1 MSRGDRRPT
10 PFAHCCADG
19 VSLVGDRLEG
29 RGPGYL
35 YLHGLGAAHVGGKSD
50 SLVAHALAR
59 GERCLRIDLRG
70 HGGSGGVLGEVPV
83 RQLAADVVELLLRCG
98 PLRLVGSS
106 LGGLVAALAAAARPE
121 LVPAVALV
129 APAFGLLPRL
139 HTCLDAAGR
148 MRTSEGRWFVVAP
161 AVLAEARALD
171 EAALARSLPMPV
183 FAAHGDADDVIPIAD
198 CERFV
203 AAIPHAD
210 KAFWRVAG
218 GDHRLTAVAPELW
231 QRFDRFVAA
240 RGA

>member
-1 MSRGDRRPT
+1 MSQAGRRPT
-10 PFAHCCADG
+10 PFAHRCADG
-19 VSLVGDRLEG
+19 VVLVGDRLEG
-29 RGPGYL
+29 ASPGYL

-50 SLVAHALAR
+50 SLVAHAAAQ

-83 RQLAADVVELLLRCG
+83 RQLAADVVELLQRSG

-106 LGGLVAALAAAARPE
+106 LGGLVAALAAAERPE

-139 HTCLDAAGR
+139 HTCLDPNGR
-148 MRTSEGRWFVVAP
+148 MRTSEGHWFLVAP
-161 AVLAEARALD
+161 AVLAEARSLD
-171 EAALARSLPMPV
+171 EAALAQALPMPV
-183 FAAHGDADDVIPIAD
+183 FVAHGDADDVVPIAD

-203 AAIPHAD
+203 AAIPHPR
-210 KAFWRVAG
+210 KAFWRIAG

-231 QRFDRFVAA
+231 RRFDAFATAA
-240 RGA
+240 GA